1 MLFFA
6 CSRTGKLTIGEE
18 PRLFGGEKAYFII
31 IIIKHF
37 IFDLLV
43 KFRTFLFLRNL
54 WLRHRICYVIII
66 MQ

>member
-1 MLFFA
+1 
-6 CSRTGKLTIGEE
+6 LTIGEE

-54 WLRHRICYVIII
+54 WLRHRICYVI
-66 MQ
+66 